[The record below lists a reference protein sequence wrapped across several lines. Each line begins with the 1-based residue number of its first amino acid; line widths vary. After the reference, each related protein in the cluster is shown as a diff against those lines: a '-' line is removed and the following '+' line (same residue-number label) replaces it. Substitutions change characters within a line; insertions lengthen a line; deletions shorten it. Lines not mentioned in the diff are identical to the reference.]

1 MAATQHPIEQH
12 EQIMHEMQDKLMD
25 HEERVRKLEEFT
37 TRSDEQL
44 KQLWLALGRIEQ
56 MIADMK
62 EDIKDISSKSG
73 KRWESLL
80 GYVISGIVMLFIA
93 YMGRFI
99 FP

>member
-80 GYVISGIVMLFIA
+80 GYIISGVVMLIIA

>member
-62 EDIKDISSKSG
+62 EDINDISSKSG
-73 KRWESLL
+73 NRWESLL
-80 GYVISGIVMLFIA
+80 GYIISGVVMLIIA

>member
-12 EQIMHEMQDKLMD
+12 EQILREMQDKLMD

-80 GYVISGIVMLFIA
+80 GYVISGIVMLIIA

>member
-56 MIADMK
+56 MISDMK

-80 GYVISGIVMLFIA
+80 GYVISGIVMLIIA
-93 YMGRFI
+93 YVGKVI

>member
-1 MAATQHPIEQH
+1 MAATQHPVEQH

-25 HEERVRKLEEFT
+25 HEERVRRLEEFA

-56 MIADMK
+56 MISDMK

-80 GYVISGIVMLFIA
+80 GYVISGIVMLIIA
-93 YMGRFI
+93 YVGKVI

>member
-25 HEERVRKLEEFT
+25 HEKRVRKLEEFT

-80 GYVISGIVMLFIA
+80 GYIISGIVMLIIA

>member
-56 MIADMK
+56 MISDMK

-80 GYVISGIVMLFIA
+80 GYVISGIVMLIIA

>member
-1 MAATQHPIEQH
+1 MATTQHPIEQH

-80 GYVISGIVMLFIA
+80 GYIISGIVMLIIA

>member
-25 HEERVRKLEEFT
+25 HEKRVRKLEEFT

-80 GYVISGIVMLFIA
+80 GYVISGIVMLIIA

>member
-80 GYVISGIVMLFIA
+80 GYVISGIVMLIIA
-93 YMGRFI
+93 YVGKVI

>member
-80 GYVISGIVMLFIA
+80 GYVISGIVMLIIA

>member
-1 MAATQHPIEQH
+1 MAATQHPVEQH
-12 EQIMHEMQDKLMD
+12 EQMMHEMQDKLMD
-25 HEERVRKLEEFT
+25 HEERVRRLEELA

-56 MIADMK
+56 MISDMK
-62 EDIKDISSKSG
+62 EDIKVISSKSG

-80 GYVISGIVMLFIA
+80 GYVISGIVMLIIA
-93 YMGRFI
+93 YVGKVI

>member
-1 MAATQHPIEQH
+1 MAATQHPVEQH

-25 HEERVRKLEEFT
+25 HEGRVRRLEELA

-44 KQLWLALGRIEQ
+44 KQHWLALGRIEQ
-56 MIADMK
+56 MISDMK

-80 GYVISGIVMLFIA
+80 GYVLSGVVMLIIA
-93 YMGRFI
+93 YVGKVI

>member
-56 MIADMK
+56 MISDMK

-80 GYVISGIVMLFIA
+80 SYVISGIVMLIIA
-93 YMGRFI
+93 YVGKVI

>member
-1 MAATQHPIEQH
+1 
-12 EQIMHEMQDKLMD
+12 MHEMQDKLMD

-80 GYVISGIVMLFIA
+80 GYIISGVVMLIIA

>member
-12 EQIMHEMQDKLMD
+12 EQIMNEMQDKLMD

-80 GYVISGIVMLFIA
+80 GYVISGIVMLIIA

>member
-1 MAATQHPIEQH
+1 MAATQHPVEQH

-25 HEERVRKLEEFT
+25 HEERVRRLEELA

-56 MIADMK
+56 MISDMK

-80 GYVISGIVMLFIA
+80 GYVISGIVMLIIA
-93 YMGRFI
+93 YVGKVI

>member
-80 GYVISGIVMLFIA
+80 GYIISGIVMLIIA

>member
-56 MIADMK
+56 MISDMK
-62 EDIKDISSKSG
+62 EDIKDISSRSG

-80 GYVISGIVMLFIA
+80 GYIISGIVMLIIA

>member
-1 MAATQHPIEQH
+1 MAATQHPVEQH

-80 GYVISGIVMLFIA
+80 GYIISGVVMLIIA